1 MKSALPGILR
11 LMAIIL
17 VVGGIF
23 LGLLD
28 AYGAARMPVAAEES
42 FASRLPALAQAVAMV
57 LGLVALGGVM
67 YGLGMM
73 MEAGAGTG
81 TEQDASRTS
90 SELRQSLQKLES
102 AVQRL
107 IDQRSDSPAAHG
119 PAHLGEVGA
128 GDTIAG
134 SGLGDS
140 ESMHQV
146 MQLLQEIREL
156 ALLSDAQ
163 RQQRLEEAL
172 HHRRNYLV
180 AEASRLSELKEWSA
194 AENAVLAVENEFP
207 DDPILKD
214 LRARVAAGRK
224 SVERDS
230 FSSVHDRVEDLMAVW
245 AWDQAYADAARFVE
259 NFPDHSDGH
268 ELLARVMRERD
279 AYVENTANLLYE
291 EIRSDIERRSYRRA
305 MTNAVKLL
313 EFAPGHRRGT
323 AIRSQ
328 LKTIRENA
336 EIEERQEQERRIQ
349 ELIRAKQIPEA
360 IDQAEDLLRRF
371 PNSPQA
377 DSLQKLLPK
386 MRELAIGHEVE
397 EVEAEAEM

>member
-1 MKSALPGILR
+1 MKSALPGVLR
-11 LMAIIL
+11 LTAIFL
-17 VVGGIF
+17 LVGGIC
-23 LGLLD
+23 LGVLD
-28 AYGAARMPVAAEES
+28 AYGAARSPVSPEEN
-42 FASRLPALAQAVAMV
+42 FASRLPALAEAVAMV
-57 LGLVALGGVM
+57 LGLVGLGGLM
-67 YGLGMM
+67 YGLGTL
-73 MEAGAGTG
+73 METGPDGAANA
-81 TEQDASRTS
+81 ESSRNI

-107 IDQRSDSPAAHG
+107 VDQKSEPPVGHG

-128 GDTIAG
+128 GDTVAG

-146 MQLLQEIREL
+146 MILLQEIREL

-180 AEASRLSELKEWSA
+180 AEVSRLSELKEWSA
-194 AENAVLAVENEFP
+194 AENAVAAVENEFP
-207 DDPILKD
+207 DDPILKE
-214 LRARVAAGRK
+214 LRTRVAAGRK
-224 SVERDS
+224 VVERDS
-230 FSSVHDRVEDLMAVW
+230 FSAVQDRVEDLMAVW

-259 NFPDHSDGH
+259 NFPDHSHGR
-268 ELLARVMRERD
+268 ELLTRVMSERD

-313 EFAPGHRRGT
+313 ECAPGHRRSA
-323 AIRSQ
+323 AIRPQ

-349 ELIRAKQIPEA
+349 EMIRAKQIPEA
-360 IDQAEDLLRRF
+360 IDLAEDLLRRF
-371 PNSPQA
+371 PTSPQA

-386 MRELAIGHEVE
+386 MRELAIGN
-397 EVEAEAEM
+397 EVEAEAD

>member
-1 MKSALPGILR
+1 MKSALPGVLR
-11 LMAIIL
+11 LTAIIL

-23 LGLLD
+23 LGILD
-28 AYGAARMPVAAEES
+28 AYGAARMPVSAEES
-42 FASRLPALAQAVAMV
+42 FASRLPALVQAVAIV
-57 LGLVALGGVM
+57 FGLVALGGVM

-73 MEAGAGTG
+73 MENPGAG
-81 TEQDASRTS
+81 TEQDSIRGNA
-90 SELRQSLQKLES
+90 EIRQSIQKLES

-107 IDQRSDSPAAHG
+107 VEQRSESPAAHG
-119 PAHLGEVGA
+119 PAHLGDVGP
-128 GDTIAG
+128 GDTVAG
-134 SGLGDS
+134 SGLGES

-163 RQQRLEEAL
+163 RQQRLEDAL

-180 AEASRLSELKEWSA
+180 AEANRLSELKEWSA
-194 AENAVLAVENEFP
+194 TENAVLAIENEFP
-207 DDPILKD
+207 GDAILKD
-214 LRARVAAGRK
+214 LRARVVAGRK
-224 SVERDS
+224 GAERDS
-230 FSSVHDRVEDLMAVW
+230 FSAVHDRVEDLMAVW

-259 NFPDHSDGH
+259 NFPEHSEGR
-268 ELLARVMRERD
+268 ELLMRVMRERD
-279 AYVENTANLLYE
+279 AYIENSANLLYE
-291 EIRSDIERRSYRRA
+291 EIRADIERRSYRRA

-313 EFAPGHRRGT
+313 EFAPGHRRSA
-323 AIRSQ
+323 AIRPQ

-386 MRELAIGHEVE
+386 MRELAIGTELEAEVE
-397 EVEAEAEM
+397 T

>member
-1 MKSALPGILR
+1 MGR
-11 LMAIIL
+11 
-17 VVGGIF
+17 
-23 LGLLD
+23 
-28 AYGAARMPVAAEES
+28 
-42 FASRLPALAQAVAMV
+42 
-57 LGLVALGGVM
+57 
-67 YGLGMM
+67 
-73 MEAGAGTG
+73 
-81 TEQDASRTS
+81 
-90 SELRQSLQKLES
+90 
-102 AVQRL
+102 
-107 IDQRSDSPAAHG
+107 
-119 PAHLGEVGA
+119 AHLGEVGA

-259 NFPDHSDGH
+259 NFPDHSDGR
-268 ELLARVMRERD
+268 ELLARVLRERE
-279 AYVENTANLLYE
+279 AYVENAANLLYE
-291 EIRSDIERRSYRRA
+291 EIRADIERRSYRRA

-313 EFAPGHRRGT
+313 EFAPYIVARLRY
-323 AIRSQ
+323 RSPT

-336 EIEERQEQERRIQ
+336 EIEERQEQERHNSGIDPG
-349 ELIRAKQIPEA
+349 EANTTEA

-397 EVEAEAEM
+397 EVEAQAET